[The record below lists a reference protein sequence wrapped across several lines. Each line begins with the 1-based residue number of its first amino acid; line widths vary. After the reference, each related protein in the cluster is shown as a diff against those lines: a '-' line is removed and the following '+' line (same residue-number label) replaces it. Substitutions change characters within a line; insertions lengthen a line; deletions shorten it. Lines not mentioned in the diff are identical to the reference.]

1 MARQPIDIGSQG
13 NDGTGDSIR
22 EAFRKVN
29 ENLNELYAVF
39 GAGGNIRFTDLS
51 DTPNQL
57 YARQILI
64 TNDLGNGE
72 ADTIEGRTLIQGT
85 GIQFI
90 YGQTNSIPSLTI
102 NSTATTIASDTAP
115 VLGGPLSANG
125 FPIALVAPP
134 SELSV
139 TRWQQEHGTAITQDD
154 LVINKGYADKRYI
167 QQTGG
172 GSTAGTIRIRSEP
185 ANANDYTKT
194 IDSFV
199 GGNVVILNHGYDSGS
214 DGIAFKY
221 LSTGSSASGLT
232 SGTTYYLKYV
242 SSSQLSMHASAAA
255 AKAGTGK
262 ISVSGGSGVQT
273 LVDAFYDT
281 TLSGYFLSN
290 EAMPRTSVVRRQGD
304 TMTGS
309 LTLSDHPGALAG
321 SGTPNGADDLQAAT
335 KYYVDNSSFASQ
347 VNLFVTTTGDDAQ
360 TITPAGKE
368 GRAFA
373 YAYAT
378 VGAACNRASEL
389 IDLAAQ
395 EPGPYRQKITYTVGN
410 ITYDSLLQSVGFS
423 GGSGYTGVQDTLNAN
438 REYIREEVVSYIDFQ
453 VSTGS
458 APFTRNFA
466 YKRDICSRDIGII
479 IDAII
484 IDTLVSGN
492 YQSINAGKAYYKNAS
507 ALTAS
512 GVQQLQT
519 VAGINYAKYLVGRV
533 LQGLAPAV
541 TYQTI
546 YTRKPVI
553 GTVDST
559 ARTFVAGRF
568 DIVTNIV
575 SNGIYSGPVRHYGT
589 GVVQIT
595 MNNGNVGFVDQGNPT
610 NVDIIAGKIVRGI
623 YSGATARI
631 VSYNRGATVDT
642 ITGYL
647 LTPYTFQLGE
657 TIEFAEPNKNLQ
669 ITIRVESGVYFE
681 DLPIKIPANVTVK
694 GDEFRRTI
702 LRPKDRASQSALV
715 QTYFYRDKYYD
726 GLRLTAYTSTS
737 QASATTVTPNRTLG
751 AAIITLGSGSAST
764 AWFGH
769 FFKADQGAGNIPAE
783 GVVTSVYMGV
793 YNANTTYYSGQIV
806 NYASSNWK
814 VQATVKGITPSV
826 STFFTPY
833 TGLVTSTSVFEVTL
847 FKIFSSTAT
856 IASGS
861 WYIYQTTNYGYH
873 YLQNPTREMDVGASY
888 VNSGGYV
895 KSAKLLEINRSYI
908 QAEVVGYLS
917 TNPSTSAIWTGLT
930 TIQKATYT
938 RDVGLIV
945 DSIISDL
952 KAGGKASCVDSASRY
967 YGGITPTNETVAA
980 EAGFTYINTL
990 AQKIVLNDPPTTA
1003 YQATVTQ
1010 VFNNIDGE
1018 TASTSVITNLVAT
1031 VNYAFN
1037 VNYNPPKNNKE
1048 IDMFF
1053 FNDAIKVHNLTG
1065 QGHGGFMCV
1074 LDPNGIVGSKSPY
1087 VQSCSCLSGSTNKQR
1102 FAGGMFIDGFVGRLL
1117 GTITTTTNG
1126 GTKISVGGL
1135 FKREPLA
1142 PTAFYRAGFRYQVD
1156 NVSEWDPV
1164 TGVAILDLNSTTP
1177 WSGGNIDIILE
1188 TPGNR
1193 SMLANDFTQVNDLG
1207 YGIVAHNTGL
1217 TEQVSTFTYYCH
1229 TAYMASN
1236 GGQIRSVA
1244 GSNAHGNYGLR
1255 SVGSDPTE
1263 APDQVY
1269 LQNNLVQVAQVYKHA
1284 TVANVGTSGQIQA
1297 YIKNYTYIP
1306 TSTSE
1311 LEVTSTTG
1319 PVRYEL
1325 RGCETTGLYEND
1337 YTLRIAAVSK
1347 ASTCVVTTIG
1357 SASITGATQANPI
1370 VITSVGHPYQDGDL
1384 IKITSVVGMT
1394 QLNNKSYYV
1403 KYLSS
1408 NTFNLYKDISL
1419 ATTVDSSGYT
1429 QYTSGGSIT
1438 YPVAFHVGERV
1449 TFASVGGMTQLNSN
1463 LYYVKPLTANT
1474 FELYSDQALA
1484 SPVNSTGYTT
1494 YTSGGTVSNQIY
1506 YSINGATKASP
1517 CTVSTTVAHNFN
1529 NGDLVFINSVSGMTD
1544 LNSTFY
1550 VKVSGL
1556 SSTQVQLYKDSTLVT
1571 PIDTTTYATYT
1582 SGGTIVGGKEVL
1594 KLNLSTAANDNRV
1607 SSGFTEDLVED
1618 QHVIIRALQNF
1629 KVYDVANVS
1638 PTRPSTALEFIDT
1651 LDNVGGGELY
1661 RVIAY
1666 NLVETTGPA
1675 LGSNIA
1681 ILTVDTS
1688 FLYVRPLTL
1697 ASKVNTTD
1705 PIDPSKKMGSQIGDI
1720 RIAIDPGS
1728 INTDG
1733 IRALNSNRWIFG
1745 HGGKLF
1751 RVVSFT
1757 AAVGLVP
1764 AYITIADVLDNN
1776 NVPTSAGISLV
1787 FSTSTGVTLRAGLP
1801 ATSQGQVT
1809 IKIST
1814 CRATGHD
1821 FLDIGTGGYNTTN
1834 YPYAIFGNP
1843 AQVAVRENQVK
1854 EETKGRVFYAATDQD
1869 GIFTVGRYF
1878 KVDQGTGTVTFSAS
1892 IALSNLDGLGFKRG
1906 VVVSEFSTD
1915 NSMTNNASDTISTQS
1930 AVRGY
1935 IDRRL
1940 GLTHVGT
1947 ATALLDLI
1955 GPGYMP
1961 LSGTL
1966 TMKGTM
1972 NLGGYRITSVGTPT
1986 DLSDATNKNYVD
1998 GIVNNNNQ
2006 LSFQRDVRIS
2016 NPGSTSLLAFTGNQT
2031 TTINAGVTGDIATT
2045 FTGTVK
2051 STLVGGVSIDP
2062 PNPDNGIVSS
2072 SQSAVAGGII
2082 VADITG
2088 FPSSGY
2094 LLISGEIFSY
2104 GQTTVIANRFDSV
2117 VRAQNSTTGASYS
2130 AGIDV
2135 ILLSSAQVNFQ
2146 INPGV
2151 IVNADVSNTAAIAQS
2166 KLALD
2171 DATAAA
2177 TSGAA
2182 VKGIASFDSTFF
2194 TATSGYVSLA
2204 NTSIGLGKLSNI
2216 ANGSVLANLSGAGA
2230 SPTATAASNVFK
2242 AGLDQSFSTTG
2253 VVTFTKGLTT
2263 NSYSITNVST
2273 SNTGNSIVKTDE
2285 AGQINVTSLLLNGN
2299 TIVGYS
2305 GSNLNIKTP
2314 GGFTIIDAAGAAEAG
2329 TAVTLYGQYT
2339 LGPASTLVA
2348 SSATNSTNSTNANFL
2363 NVSGNYRSASTSA
2376 TANSIAAR
2384 DASGNLTATI
2394 FNGALSGNASTAT
2407 SATTAGTAGNATNS
2421 DNLKVGTSYQ
2431 AASTAATTSTIA
2443 ARTSANVTD
2452 PDTGVTYT
2460 AGSLYATYFVG
2471 IATSALFADLAEFY
2485 LSDQKYEPGTVVV
2498 FGGDKEIT
2506 TTTIFGDT
2514 RVAGIVS
2521 TNPAYIMNSEI
2532 QGDGEKVCVALQGR
2546 VPCKVVGTVRKG
2558 ELLTTSAIPGHAVR
2572 AIDPKLG
2579 TIIGKALQDKT
2590 TSEAGVIEISV
2601 GRT

>member
-39 GAGGNIRFTDLS
+39 GAGGSIKFTDLS

-57 YARQILI
+57 YAHQILV

-72 ADTIEGRTLIQGT
+72 ADIVEGRTLIQGA
-85 GIQFI
+85 GIEFT
-90 YGQTNSIPSLTI
+90 YGTTNSIPSLTI
-102 NSTATTIASDTAP
+102 TSTATTIASDTAP
-115 VLGGPLSANG
+115 VLGGPLNANG
-125 FPIALVAPP
+125 FPIANIATP
-134 SELSV
+134 SELSLQ
-139 TRWQQEHGTAITQDD
+139 RWQQEHGIAITQDD

-185 ANANDYTKT
+185 ANANNYTKT
-194 IDSFV
+194 INSYV
-199 GGNVVILNHGYDSGS
+199 GGNVVIVAHGYDSGS

-221 LSTGSSASGLT
+221 QSTGTGATNLVLGN
-232 SGTTYYLKYV
+232 TYYLKYV
-242 SSSQLSMHASAAA
+242 SSSQLSMHPTAND
-255 AKAGTGK
+255 AKAGTNK
-262 ISVSGGSGVQT
+262 ISVSGGSGTQT
-273 LVDAFYDT
+273 LTDAFYDP

-304 TMTGS
+304 TMTGA
-309 LTLSDHPGALAG
+309 LVLNDHPGALAG

-360 TITPAGKE
+360 TITPTGKE

-378 VGAACNRASEL
+378 VGAACNKASEL
-389 IDLAAQ
+389 IDLSLQ
-395 EPGPYRQKITYTVGN
+395 EPGPYRQKITYTVGT
-410 ITYDSLLQSVGFS
+410 ITYESLLQTVGFS

-438 REYIREEVVSYIDFQ
+438 REYIREEVVSYIDYQ

-458 APFTRNFA
+458 SPFTKNFV

-512 GVQQLQT
+512 GIQQLQT
-519 VAGINYAKYLVGRV
+519 VAGVNYAKYLVGRI
-533 LQGLAPAV
+533 LQGFAPAV
-541 TYQTI
+541 SYQSI
-546 YTRKPVI
+546 YTRKAVV

-559 ARTFVAGRF
+559 ARAFVASSF
-568 DIVTNIV
+568 DIVTGII

-589 GVVQIT
+589 GVVSIT
-595 MNNGNVGFVDQGNPT
+595 MSNGNVGFVDQGNT
-610 NVDIIAGKIVRGI
+610 SNVDIIPGKLVRGI
-623 YSGATARI
+623 YSGAIAKI
-631 VSYNRGATVDT
+631 VSYSGGATFDT

-647 LTPYTFQLGE
+647 LTPYNFQVGE
-657 TIEFAEPNKNLQ
+657 AVEFAEPNKNLQ
-669 ITIRVESGVYFE
+669 ITIRLESGVYYE

-702 LRPKDRASQSALV
+702 IRPRDRVSQSALV
-715 QTYFYRDKYYD
+715 QTYFYRDKFYD
-726 GLRLTAYTSTS
+726 GLRLTAYTSAN
-737 QASATTVTPNRTLG
+737 QAIAATVTPSRVSS
-751 AAIITLGSGSAST
+751 ISVITLGSGSVST
-764 AWFGH
+764 AWFGQ

-783 GVVTSVYMGV
+783 GVVTSVYMGT
-793 YNANTTYYSGQIV
+793 YNANTTYYVGQIV

-814 VQATVKGITPSV
+814 VQAIVKGVTPSV
-826 STFFTPY
+826 STFYTPY
-833 TGLVTSTSVFEVTL
+833 TGLITSTSVFEVTL
-847 FKIFSSTAT
+847 FSIFSSTAT
-856 IASGS
+856 VASGS

-873 YLQNPTREMDVGASY
+873 YLQDPTRVLDVGANY
-888 VNSGGYV
+888 VNAGKYV
-895 KSAKLLEINRSYI
+895 KSAKLLDINRSYM
-908 QAEVVGYLS
+908 QAEIVGYLS
-917 TNPSTSAIWTGLT
+917 TEPATSATWAALSTIEKT
-930 TIQKATYT
+930 TWA
-938 RDVGLIV
+938 RDFGSVI
-945 DSIISDL
+945 DSVISDL
-952 KAGGKASCVDSASRY
+952 KAGGKAGCVNAAVTYLGGSVASNQN
-967 YGGITPTNETVAA
+967 TAKL
-980 EAGFTYINTL
+980 AGVNYVNTL
-990 AQKIVLNDPPTTA
+990 AQKIILNDPPTTT
-1003 YQATVTQ
+1003 YQTTVTQ

-1018 TASTSVITNLVAT
+1018 SASTSIITNLVGT
-1031 VNYAFN
+1031 VAYAFN
-1037 VNYNPPKNNKE
+1037 TAYNPPKNNKE

-1074 LDPNGIVGSKSPY
+1074 LDPNGLVGSKSPY
-1087 VQSCSCLSGSTNKQR
+1087 VQSCSSLSGSTNKQR
-1102 FAGGMFIDGFVGRLL
+1102 FAGGMFIDGFVGRLP
-1117 GTITTTTNG
+1117 GTITDTTDAG
-1126 GTKISVGGL
+1126 KKITVGGL

-1164 TGVAILDLNSTTP
+1164 TGVAKLDLNPTTP
-1177 WSGGNIDIILE
+1177 WSGGNLDIILE

-1207 YGIVAHNTGL
+1207 YGVVAHNTGL

-1269 LQNNLVQVAQVYKHA
+1269 LQNNLVQVAQIYKHA
-1284 TVANVGTSGQIQA
+1284 TVSNVGLSGQIQG

-1311 LEVTSTTG
+1311 LEISTTAG
-1319 PVRYEL
+1319 PVRYEV
-1325 RGCETTGLYEND
+1325 RGAETTGLYQND
-1337 YTLRIAAVSK
+1337 YTLRITAVSK
-1347 ASTCVVTTIG
+1347 ASSCVVTTVG
-1357 SASITGATQANPI
+1357 GASITAATQANPV
-1370 VITSVGHPYQDGDL
+1370 VITSVGHPYLDGDL
-1384 IKITSVVGMT
+1384 IKITDVVGMT
-1394 QLNNKSYYV
+1394 QLNKKSYYV
-1403 KYLSS
+1403 KYINSS
-1408 NTFNLYKDISL
+1408 TFSLYKDISL
-1419 ATTVDSSGYT
+1419 VNSVDASGYT
-1429 QYTSGGSIT
+1429 QYISGGNIT
-1438 YPVAFHVGERV
+1438 YPVTFHSGERV
-1449 TFASVGGMTQLNSN
+1449 TFAAVGGMTELNSN
-1463 LYYVKPLTANT
+1463 LYYVKPLTATT
-1474 FELYSDQALA
+1474 FGLYSDKALA
-1484 SPVNSTGYTT
+1484 SPVNSSGYTT
-1494 YTSGGTVSNQIY
+1494 YTSGGTVTNQIY

-1517 CTVSTTVAHNFN
+1517 CTVSTTVAHSFSD
-1529 NGDLVFINSVSGMTD
+1529 GDLVFIAGVTGMTD
-1544 LNSTFY
+1544 INTTFY

-1556 SSTQVQLYKDSTLVT
+1556 TSTQVQLYKDSTLAT
-1571 PIDTTTYATYT
+1571 PISTTAYATYI

-1607 SSGFTEDLVED
+1607 SSGFTEDLFED
-1618 QHVIIRALQNF
+1618 EHVIIRALQNF
-1629 KVYDVANVS
+1629 KVYDVANVA
-1638 PTRPSTALEFIDT
+1638 PTRPSTALEFVDT
-1651 LDNVGGGELY
+1651 LDNTNGGELY

-1666 NLVETTGPA
+1666 NLVESTGPA

-1688 FLYVRPLTL
+1688 FLYVRPLIL
-1697 ASKVNTTD
+1697 ASKITTTD
-1705 PIDPSKKMGSQIGDI
+1705 PIDPTKKMGSQIGDI
-1720 RIAIDPGS
+1720 RLAIDPDS
-1728 INTDG
+1728 INIDG
-1733 IRALNSNRWIFG
+1733 IRACNSNRWVFG
-1745 HGGKLF
+1745 HVGKLF
-1751 RVVSFT
+1751 RIVSYT
-1757 AAVGLVP
+1757 PVNGAVP
-1764 AYITIADVLDNN
+1764 AYITIADELDNN
-1776 NVPTSAGISLV
+1776 NIPSAPGISAV
-1787 FSTSTGVTLRAGLP
+1787 FSTSSGTTLRAGLP
-1801 ATSQGQVT
+1801 ASSQGQVT

-1843 AQVAVRENQVK
+1843 AKVAVRENQVK

-1915 NSMTNNASDTISTQS
+1915 NSMTNNASDTVPTQS
-1930 AVRGY
+1930 AIRGY

-1947 ATALLDLI
+1947 STALLDLI

-1966 TMKGTM
+1966 TMKGVM
-1972 NLGGYRITSVGTPT
+1972 NLGSYRITNVGSPF
-1986 DLSDATNKNYVD
+1986 DLSDAANKNYVD
-1998 GIVNNNNQ
+1998 SIVNSNNQ
-2006 LSFQRDVRIS
+2006 LSFQRDVKI
-2016 NPGSTSLLAFTGNQT
+2016 TSPSYASVLAFTGNQT
-2031 TTINAGVTGDIATT
+2031 ATIDAGITGDISTS

-2051 STLVGGVSIDP
+2051 STLVGGITAP
-2062 PNPDNGIVSS
+2062 PDTDSGIISS
-2072 SQSAVAGGII
+2072 SQSAVSGGI
-2082 VADITG
+2082 VVTDITG

-2094 LLISGEIFSY
+2094 LLIGGEIFFYSS
-2104 GQTTVIANRFDSV
+2104 TTVISNRFDSV
-2117 VRAQNSTTGASYS
+2117 VRAQNTTTGAVYA
-2130 AGIDV
+2130 AGVDV
-2135 ILLSSAQVNFQ
+2135 IWLDTAQLNLQ
-2146 INPGV
+2146 INPEV
-2151 IVNADVSNTAAIAQS
+2151 IVNADISATAAIAQS
-2166 KLALD
+2166 KLSLVN
-2171 DATAAA
+2171 ATAAA

-2182 VKGIASFDSTFF
+2182 TKGIASFDSTFF

-2216 ANGSVLANLSGAGA
+2216 ANGTVLANLSGAGA
-2230 SPTATAASNVFK
+2230 SPTATAASDVLK
-2242 AGLDQSFSTTG
+2242 TGLDQSFSTTG

-2263 NSYSITNVST
+2263 NSYAITPVST
-2273 SNTGNSIVKTDE
+2273 SNIGNSIVKTDE

-2314 GGFTIIDAAGAAEAG
+2314 GGFTIIDAAGGAEAS
-2329 TAVTLYGQYT
+2329 TAVILYGQYT
-2339 LGPASTLVA
+2339 LGAASSLVA
-2348 SSATNSTNSTNANFL
+2348 SSATNATNATNAGFL

-2407 SATTAGTAGNATNS
+2407 SATTAGTAGNATNA

-2431 AASTAATTSTIA
+2431 VASTAATTSTIA
-2443 ARTSANVTD
+2443 ARSSTDYTD
-2452 PDTGVTYT
+2452 PSTGVTYT
-2460 AGSLYATYFVG
+2460 AGSLYANYFVG
-2471 IATSALFADLAEFY
+2471 TATSALFADLAEFY
-2485 LSDQKYEPGTVVV
+2485 LADKKYEPGTVLV

-2521 TNPAYIMNSEI
+2521 TNPAYIMNAEI

-2546 VPCKVVGTVRKG
+2546 VPCKVVGTVKKG
-2558 ELLTTSAIPGHAVR
+2558 DLLTTSAIPGHAVR
-2572 AIDPKLG
+2572 AIDPRLG
-2579 TIIGKALQDKT
+2579 TIIGKALQDKN
-2590 TSEAGVIEISV
+2590 TSEAGVIEVSV